1 MFTYE
6 NMKSNYETIKEICEK
21 YRKELTVYGGVLGE
35 SIGLIDCSEYVK
47 FMNELSFEEFVGNF
61 MSGLLNEDVISIY
74 RDVLDGNSTFEEI
87 VSLSG
92 EDVKNYYLE
101 ELKKF

>member
-6 NMKSNYETIKEICEK
+6 DIKSNYETIKEMCKK

-35 SIGLIDCSEYVK
+35 HTGLLDCSEYVK

-61 MSGLLNEDVISIY
+61 LTGLLNEDVISIY
-74 RDVLDGNSTFEEI
+74 RDVLDGETAFEDLT
-87 VSLSG
+87 SLYG
-92 EDVKNYYLE
+92 EDVKDNYLE

>member
-6 NMKSNYETIKEICEK
+6 NMKSNYETIKEICAK

-35 SIGLIDCSEYVK
+35 HGGLVDCSEYIK

-61 MSGLLNEDVISIY
+61 MTGLLNDDVISIY
-74 RDVLDGNSTFEEI
+74 RDVLDGVNTFEKI
-87 VSLSG
+87 TSAFG
-92 EDVKNYYLE
+92 EDIKNNYLE

>member
-6 NMKSNYETIKEICEK
+6 NMKSNYETIKEICAK

-35 SIGLIDCSEYVK
+35 HGGFVDCSEYIK

-61 MSGLLNEDVISIY
+61 MTGLLNEDVISIY
-74 RDVLDGNSTFEEI
+74 RDVLDGVNTFEEI
-87 VSLSG
+87 TSVFG
-92 EDVKNYYLE
+92 EDIKNNYLE

>member
-6 NMKSNYETIKEICEK
+6 NMKSNYEIIKEICEK

-35 SIGLIDCSEYVK
+35 HAGLIDCSEYVK

-61 MSGLLNEDVISIY
+61 MTGLLNEDVISIY
-74 RDVLDGNSTFEEI
+74 RDILDGVNTFEEI
-87 VSLSG
+87 TSVYG
-92 EDVKNYYLE
+92 EDIKNNYLE

>member
-35 SIGLIDCSEYVK
+35 STGLIDCSEYVK

-74 RDVLDGNSTFEEI
+74 RDILDGNSTFEEI